1 MFLFRAECQDSI
13 LAQFSELPAGASRLH
28 FGSFRQNGTRCMPES
43 LGAPGLRKRTPPT
56 RSPFASFA
64 GCREDNSGQAWG
76 TRASGLNVGL
86 VGCQDWRDLEEAADQ
101 RMWAEFVEEAGLF
114 ASFADPH
121 FAAFSF
127 SAKAA
132 KRALEKAVCLCVLLR
147 CVSLAGQDLLLARR
161 QLQFALEEQETA
173 QAQVATAQEQVATA
187 QEQEAI
193 AVRRLARAEESGD
206 AKKVQAAE
214 RKVQAAER
222 KVQVAER
229 KVERAKKE
237 VQEAERKVEKAERK
251 VERAKKEVKEA
262 KASGRTKES
271 EAGGVGRFRRPAA
284 FWDSDCCVRF

>member
-1 MFLFRAECQDSI
+1 MHEGVTSRGLAPNSLSACVLDLSLCFQLLFSSMCLCLLGIALALLVQPSTDFARGVPGLKDSI
-13 LAQFSELPAGASRLH
+13 LAKRHPLHAGVARRAGAA
-28 FGSFRQNGTRCMPES
+28 Q
-43 LGAPGLRKRTPPT
+43 
-56 RSPFASFA
+56 
-64 GCREDNSGQAWG
+64 EDNSG
-76 TRASGLNVGL
+76 
-86 VGCQDWRDLEEAADQ
+86 QDWRDLEEAADQ
-101 RMWAEFVEEAGLF
+101 RMRAEFVEE
-114 ASFADPH
+114 
-121 FAAFSF
+121 
-127 SAKAA
+127 
-132 KRALEKAVCLCVLLR
+132 
-147 CVSLAGQDLLLARR
+147 DLLLARQ

-173 QAQVATAQEQVATA
+173 QAQVATAQEQVATAQEQVATA

-284 FWDSDCCVRF
+284 FWDSDRCVRF